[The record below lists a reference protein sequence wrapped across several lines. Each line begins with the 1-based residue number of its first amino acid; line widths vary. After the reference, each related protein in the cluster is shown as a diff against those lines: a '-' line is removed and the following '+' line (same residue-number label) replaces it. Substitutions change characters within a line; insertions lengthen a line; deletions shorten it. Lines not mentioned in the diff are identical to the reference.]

1 MCDPVSLAV
10 ATMATTGLSIMEQ
23 RNQAEYANDVAEMN
37 AEMANRANMENYRL
51 QNRQLN
57 LQEAQE
63 NDQLATE
70 TLAQQLETRKAVATQ
85 RVASAE
91 AGVSGLSIDSIFA
104 DIARQGANNI
114 TTMQRNA
121 ADSQQQREADRK
133 ALQNSTWAGTQ
144 VNTTYKGSNSLLG
157 AGLQIASAGAQTYMG
172 AGGTLPS
179 FGGTSKMGGA
189 GNIKVKS
196 GK

>member
-1 MCDPVSLAV
+1 MCDPVSLTV
-10 ATMATTGLSIMEQ
+10 ASMAATGLSIMEQ

-63 NDQLATE
+63 NEQLATE
-70 TLAQQLETRKAVATQ
+70 TLAQQLETRKAIATQ

>member
-1 MCDPVSLAV
+1 
-10 ATMATTGLSIMEQ
+10 MAATGLSIMEQ

-63 NDQLATE
+63 NEQLATE
-70 TLAQQLETRKAVATQ
+70 TLAQQLETRKAIATQ